1 MLNGRSSTANRTTA
15 GRWTVAAALLASTM
29 TLLAA
34 CGGSAT
40 GGSAPESSA
49 PVIRAD
55 VPASPSP
62 TSTTTSASGTASA
75 VSAVASTITSGG
87 VDVSWSGSG
96 TGYVVEFRE
105 SSAGTWSDP
114 SGTCA
119 LDSTKISAATT
130 CIVTGLEPGQR
141 YTFQVAPYVNGGPGT
156 FSSSTSSSDILAL
169 GVPLAPVIVTPT
181 ATGRT
186 TATVTFTAPTSDGGS
201 PITAYTVTSN
211 PAGGSSSTRTTAG
224 TFTVTGLTPG
234 TSYTFTVTA
243 TNTYGTSLPSAASA
257 TVTPR
262 TNYIVGDTGPGGGK
276 VFYVSSTGF
285 ACGPTLASR
294 CYNLEVGTKNE
305 TATRWC
311 TFTATLITG
320 ASSYAIGY
328 GYTNTT
334 NMQNSS
340 PACITGAWK
349 PATDYRGGGLSDWYL
364 PSKLELNL
372 LSSARA
378 AVGMAGDTNNYWSS
392 SQVNMSEAWFM
403 SGPGVYGGMKQSL
416 NYVRPVRAF

>member
-1 MLNGRSSTANRTTA
+1 M
-15 GRWTVAAALLASTM
+15 
-29 TLLAA
+29 
-34 CGGSAT
+34 
-40 GGSAPESSA
+40 
-49 PVIRAD
+49 
-55 VPASPSP
+55 
-62 TSTTTSASGTASA
+62 ASA

-119 LDSTKISAATT
+119 PDSTKISAATS

-141 YTFQVAPYVNGGPGT
+141 YTFQVAPYINGSPGT
-156 FSSSTSSSDILAL
+156 FSSSTLSSDILAL

-186 TATVTFTAPTSDGGS
+186 TATVAFTAPTSDGGS

-294 CYNLEVGTKNE
+294 CYNLEVGTKSE

-311 TFTATLITG
+311 TFTTTLITG

-328 GYTNTT
+328 GYMNTT

-340 PACITGAWK
+340 PACISGAWK
-349 PATDYRGGGLSDWYL
+349 PATDFRGGGLSDWYL

-378 AVGMAGDTNNYWSS
+378 AVGMAGDANNYWSS